1 MDTLMPYVFDR
12 LRTEATDL
20 IAVTGLVAPESVL
33 LTEPKANVPADLAFP
48 VFASAKVAGV
58 SPNDFAKRLAEA
70 VALSPE
76 SLFSRVEP
84 AGGFVNFSVRPDIFA
99 SAVLAD
105 VAARGDAY
113 GEDKSVGKGETTIV
127 EYSSPNIARKMHV
140 GHLRSTVIGHSIYKI
155 LKALG
160 YNVVGDNHLGD
171 WGTQFGTL
179 LAALDADKREP
190 WNEPDPVQSLVEIY
204 GEFNKA
210 AKTDPALMD
219 TARAWFNKLE
229 RGDPWARQ
237 TWQRLIDITM
247 AEFERT
253 YKRFDVVFDTQ
264 HGESFYEPMLDA
276 VVDEA
281 VAKGV
286 AKVEEGGAVA
296 VYFDDAL
303 PSCLLRK
310 TDGATLYQTRD
321 AATCLYR
328 WQNYAPARNIY
339 VVGAEQKLHFQ
350 QVFETVRR
358 MGYTEIADR
367 SVHISFGTVWAL
379 KRNEN
384 GNLHL
389 DENGKPKR
397 VKFSMREGNVVF
409 LNQVLDEAIERSTV
423 KVREQIASGNSEA
436 TEEEIQG
443 IAEIVGIGTVIYAD
457 LYQGPE
463 RDIDFDWAK
472 LLSNEGNTCVYLQ
485 YMYARCRSIQRKAP
499 AGLPTADP
507 SILTAPEEQTLLKQL
522 ARMPNAVRDAGEK
535 FLPATVAEWTY
546 TLAKEFSRF
555 YDKCPV
561 LTAETDELKAARLA
575 LVAATAQGL
584 KNGLALLGIGVPE
597 RM

>member
-1 MDTLMPYVFDR
+1 MDYPMPYVFDR
-12 LRTEATDL
+12 LRTEATAL
-20 IAVTGLVAPESVL
+20 IAATGLVTPDAINL
-33 LTEPKANVPADLAFP
+33 AEPKANVPADLAFP
-48 VFASAKVAGV
+48 VFASAKVAGTN
-58 SPNDFAKRLAEA
+58 PNDFAKRLAEA
-70 VALSPE
+70 VTLPSD
-76 SLFSRVEP
+76 SLFARVEP

-113 GEDKSVGKGETTIV
+113 GEDHSVGKGEATIV

-160 YNVVGDNHLGD
+160 YKVIGDNHLGD

-179 LAALDADKREP
+179 LAALDLWKREP

-210 AKTDPALMD
+210 AKEDPVLMD

-229 RGDPWARQ
+229 KGDPWARQ

-253 YKRFDVVFDTQ
+253 YQRFDVVFDSQ
-264 HGESFYEPMLDA
+264 HGESFYEPMLDN

-281 VAKGV
+281 IAKGV

-296 VYFDDAL
+296 VYFDDVY

-321 AATCLYR
+321 AATCIYR

-367 SVHISFGTVWAL
+367 SIHIPFGAVTDV
-379 KRNEN
+379 N
-384 GNLHL
+384 G
-389 DENGKPKR
+389 E
-397 VKFSMREGNVVF
+397 KFGMRKGNAVF
-409 LNQVLDEAIERSTV
+409 LNEVLDEAIERASA
-423 KVREQIASGNSEA
+423 KVREQVELGRSEA
-436 TEEEIQG
+436 SEAETQE
-443 IAEIVGIGTVIYAD
+443 IAEIVGIGAVIYAD
-457 LYQGPE
+457 LHQGPE
-463 RDIDFDWAK
+463 RNIKFDWDKMIAW
-472 LLSNEGNTCVYLQ
+472 EGNTATYIQ
-485 YMYARCRSIQRKAP
+485 YTYTRCQSILRKATA
-499 AGLPTADP
+499 AGLSAAKEPQGALFVT
-507 SILTAPEEQTLLKQL
+507 PEEQAFLKQL
-522 ARMPNAVRDAGEK
+522 ARMPDAIRNAGDK
-535 FLPATVAEWTY
+535 FLPAMIAEWTY
-546 TLAKEFSRF
+546 HLAKEFSRF

-584 KNGLALLGIGVPE
+584 KNGLALLGIRVPE